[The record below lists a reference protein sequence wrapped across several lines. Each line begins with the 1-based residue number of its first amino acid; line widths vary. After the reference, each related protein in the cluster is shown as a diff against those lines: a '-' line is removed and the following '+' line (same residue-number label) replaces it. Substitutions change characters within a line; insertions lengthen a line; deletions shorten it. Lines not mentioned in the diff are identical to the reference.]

1 MSSPTPSPP
10 THFLSLPRPDAL
22 AGPPQGV
29 PDTTTVAAHDF
40 DVDTRT
46 GFMPP
51 DPPLERLP
59 SEWESWEAILDEAVA
74 LKLQLG
80 DKIDLSLS
88 DRARSERWRACV
100 REVRTLIRLTR

>member
-40 DVDTRT
+40 DVDSRT

-51 DPPLERLP
+51 QPPLSRLP
-59 SEWESWEAILDEAVA
+59 EQWELWERILDQAIERH
-74 LKLQLG
+74 LKLG
-80 DKIDLSLS
+80 AAKDLTPF
-88 DRARSERWRACV
+88 DEEVSEDWRRRV
-100 REVRTLIRLTR
+100 REVSY